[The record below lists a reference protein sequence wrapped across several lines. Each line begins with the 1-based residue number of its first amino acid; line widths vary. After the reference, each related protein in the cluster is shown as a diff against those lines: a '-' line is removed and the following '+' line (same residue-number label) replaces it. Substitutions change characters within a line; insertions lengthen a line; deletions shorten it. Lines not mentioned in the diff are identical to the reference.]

1 MGAGS
6 SAQAAPAKPSSA
18 MQETRV
24 EVPAEAPQG
33 GAPATWTEE
42 ESVCVICLDSNNTAA
57 DPLLSGL
64 CACTSSA
71 IHHSCLEKLI
81 NSGRRRVMPLEERVS
96 CPVCTRGYDVPH
108 TFYVLRPRSP
118 AYHPSHPTGSQLL
131 FRTLCTV
138 FLAFLTV
145 GYLARFIFP
154 VLTDSAFFIV
164 VAVLSLVCLMHFLR
178 RDCHLPSWCT
188 CRRGLPANP
197 HALDDEQF
205 HRRVVAKTRNRSFAP
220 GPGDLTL
227 GMINSGRI
235 VVHVGRAN
243 VRKPIWRPSTPH
255 PLGANASS
263 GIGVTAS
270 RSSSNSSG
278 VSTPRAVME
287 ASTSFAPPAAQRIV
301 SV

>member
-164 VAVLSLVCLMHFLR
+164 VAVLSLVCLMLSCAEIVICPPGVR
-178 RDCHLPSWCT
+178 AAVGSRPTRMPSMTSSSTDAWLQDAQQIF
-188 CRRGLPANP
+188 R
-197 HALDDEQF
+197 
-205 HRRVVAKTRNRSFAP
+205 TRA
-220 GPGDLTL
+220 
-227 GMINSGRI
+227 
-235 VVHVGRAN
+235 
-243 VRKPIWRPSTPH
+243 WRPDTRDDQLRQDCGARRQGKCAQTHLAPEHATPAWCKRVLRDWGH
-255 PLGANASS
+255 SEQVELQLKRGEHA
-263 GIGVTAS
+263 T
-270 RSSSNSSG
+270 
-278 VSTPRAVME
+278 AVME